1 MNLSTGDRK
10 RNHNFLNKFW
20 YIAYLNIFIM
30 TKKEKGGNFLP
41 VKNYFSLN
49 ILFNIFESDMG

>member
-1 MNLSTGDRK
+1 
-10 RNHNFLNKFW
+10 
-20 YIAYLNIFIM
+20 M